1 MEVGTFEA
9 IDLWVPLTLDASGA
23 RRDDRSL
30 RVTALLKPGVSFAQA
45 ATEMPALA
53 RPLEQAYPDTNAGW
67 SARPLKLPDA
77 IVGTNTWQIL
87 ALLTIVV
94 AFVLLVACAN
104 IANMMLARAT
114 AREKEMAVRVALG
127 ASRSRL
133 LRQILTES
141 LLLGLGGGVLGLA
154 VARRYRRHSRH
165 V

>member
-1 MEVGTFEA
+1 MRQD
-9 IDLWVPLTLDASGA
+9 IDCCGLRVSGLAGA
-23 RRDDRSL
+23 RPR
-30 RVTALLKPGVSFAQA
+30 
-45 ATEMPALA
+45 
-53 RPLEQAYPDTNAGW
+53 AGW
-67 SARPLKLPDA
+67 SARPLKLRDA

-154 VARRYRRHSRH
+154 VARAGIGAIHATSDDYVFEPPTLGLEEQRRMSEAAL
-165 V
+165 VSAI